1 MTSANHSTEDIR
13 SKVHEDELNK
23 AEDRIEDREEETIE
37 HHQSRYTP
45 RQRTRVPSPKEIANV
60 FKK

>member
-1 MTSANHSTEDIR
+1 MTPADHSTEDIR
-13 SKVHEDELNK
+13 SKAHEDEFNK
-23 AEDRIEDREEETIE
+23 AEDRIEDCKEENIE